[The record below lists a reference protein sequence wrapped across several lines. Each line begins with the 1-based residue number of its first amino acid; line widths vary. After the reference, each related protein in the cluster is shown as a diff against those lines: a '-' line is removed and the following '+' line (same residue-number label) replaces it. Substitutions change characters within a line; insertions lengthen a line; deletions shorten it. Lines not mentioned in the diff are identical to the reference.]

1 MTKEKSKISFSY
13 LRNFNL
19 VMGFL
24 HLIQGSLMLW
34 LGLTLDNIKDFS
46 LPITTSFLKYDEV
59 LETLILQKETIA
71 ELPIA
76 AIVSSF
82 LFLSAIAH
90 FVIVIYNKKYNSD
103 LQDGVNQFRWF
114 EYALSSSIMIA
125 LIAMFFGVYDLSSLI
140 LIIGINA
147 TMNLFGLMMEL
158 YNKGSQKKEV
168 NWAPF
173 IMGSF
178 AGLVPWVVIVIHFLG
193 SGEFDQIPWFVYAV
207 LISYFVFFNL
217 FPINMYL
224 QYRRIGK
231 WKDYL
236 YGERAYILLSL
247 FAKSILAWLVFFG
260 TLQP

>member
-1 MTKEKSKISFSY
+1 MEKVKSKISFKY
-13 LRNFNL
+13 LKNFNL

-24 HLIQGSLMLW
+24 HLIQASLMLW
-34 LGLTLDNIKDFS
+34 LGLSLENIKDFV
-46 LPITTSFLKYDEV
+46 LPINVSFLKYEEAIGQLV
-59 LETLILQKETIA
+59 LKTDTIT

-82 LFLSAIAH
+82 LFISAIAH
-90 FVIVIYNKKYNSD
+90 FVIVIKNKKYNSD
-103 LQDGVNQFRWF
+103 LRDGVNQFRWF

-125 LIAMFFGVYDLSSLI
+125 LIAMLFGVYDLSSLI

-147 TMNLFGLMMEL
+147 TMNLFGLLMEL
-158 YNKGSQKKEV
+158 YNKGKTKV

-178 AGLVPWVVIVIHFLG
+178 AGLVPWIVILISFLG
-193 SGEFDQIPWFVYAV
+193 SGEWSRIPNFVYAV
-207 LISYFVFFNL
+207 LISYFIFFNL

-224 QYRRIGK
+224 QYRKIGR
-231 WKDYL
+231 WKEHL

-247 FAKSILAWLVFFG
+247 VAKSILAWLVFFG
-260 TLQP
+260 TMQP

>member
-1 MTKEKSKISFSY
+1 MESNKSKISFSY
-13 LRNFNL
+13 LRKFNY

-24 HLIQGSLMLW
+24 HLVQASVMLW
-34 LGLTLDNIKDFS
+34 LGLTLENIKDFV
-46 LPITTSFLKYDEV
+46 LPINVSFLKYEESIGQLV
-59 LETLILQKETIA
+59 LKTDTIA

-82 LFLSAIAH
+82 LFISAIAH
-90 FVIVIYNKKYNSD
+90 FVIVVKNKKYNKD
-103 LQDGVNQFRWF
+103 LKDRVNQFRWF

-125 LIAMFFGVYDLSSLI
+125 LIAMLFGVYDLSTLI

-147 TMNLFGLMMEL
+147 CMNLFGLLMEL
-158 YNKGSQKKEV
+158 YNKGRERVS
-168 NWAPF
+168 WTPF

-178 AGLVPWVVIVIHFLG
+178 AGLVPWAVILISFLG
-193 SGEFDQIPWFVYAV
+193 SGEWSRIPDFVYWV
-207 LISYFVFFNL
+207 LVSYFIFFNL

-224 QYRRIGK
+224 QYKKVGK

-247 FAKSILAWLVFFG
+247 IAKSILAWLVFFG

>member
-1 MTKEKSKISFSY
+1 MKKTKSKISFSY
-13 LRNFNL
+13 LINFNL
-19 VMGFL
+19 IMGFL
-24 HLIQGSLMLW
+24 HLIQGSLMLG

-46 LPITTSFLKYDEV
+46 LPITTSFLKYNEAIGTLV
-59 LETLILQKETIA
+59 LEKETLT

-76 AIVSSF
+76 VIVSFF

-90 FVIVIYNKKYNSD
+90 FVIVFSKNKYLSD
-103 LQDGVNQFRWF
+103 LKDGVNQFRWF

-140 LIIGINA
+140 LIIGLNA
-147 TMNLFGLMMEL
+147 SMNLFGLLMEL
-158 YNKGSQKKEV
+158 YNKGKEREHV

-178 AGLVPWVVIVIHFLG
+178 AGLIPWLVVLIHFLG
-193 SGEFDQIPWFVYAV
+193 SGEYGQIPWFVYGV
-207 LISYFVFFNL
+207 LVSYFVFFNL

-224 QYRRIGK
+224 QYKKVGK

-247 FAKSILAWLVFFG
+247 VAKSILAWLVFFG